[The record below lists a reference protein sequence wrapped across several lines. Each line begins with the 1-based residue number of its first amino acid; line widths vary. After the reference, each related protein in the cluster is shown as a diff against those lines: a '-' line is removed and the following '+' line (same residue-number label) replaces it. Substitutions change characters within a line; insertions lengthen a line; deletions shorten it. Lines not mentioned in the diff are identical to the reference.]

1 MATVSISEA
10 ARLAGISRP
19 TIYKLI
25 NSGQLNVTSVVKG
38 GKTVKAIDTS
48 ELIRFFGNIE
58 SFSVATDFTVNP
70 EQDVTR
76 FNSHDLQ
83 DLQHKF
89 ELLQKENEGLKEAV
103 ASRDDHISSL
113 RQAMMLLEHK
123 QEPQRPSPPPVRWW
137 QFWK

>member
-58 SFSVATDFTVNP
+58 SSSVATDFTVNP

>member
-1 MATVSISEA
+1 MAKVSISEA

-25 NSGQLNVTSVVKG
+25 NSGQLNVTPIVKG

-48 ELIRFFGNIE
+48 ELMRVFGTIE
-58 SFSVATDFTVNP
+58 SYPVATDFTVNP
-70 EQDVTR
+70 EQDITR
-76 FNSHDLQ
+76 FNGHDLQ
-83 DLQHKF
+83 DLQHRI

-123 QEPQRPSPPPVRWW
+123 QESQRPLPPQVRWW

>member
-10 ARLAGISRP
+10 AKLAAVSRP

-25 NSGQLNVTSVVKG
+25 NSGKLNFTSVVKA
-38 GKTVKAIDTS
+38 GKTVKVIDTS
-48 ELIRFFGNIE
+48 EIMRVFGTLAD
-58 SFSVATDFTVNP
+58 FSAATDFTVKS
-70 EQDVTR
+70 EQVVTQ

-83 DLQHKF
+83 DLQHKI

-113 RQAMMLLEHK
+113 RQAMLLIEHK
-123 QEPQRPSPPPVRWW
+123 QDTQQLLPPPAKWW

>member
-48 ELIRFFGNIE
+48 ELIRFFGTIE
-58 SFSVATDFTVNP
+58 SFSAATDFTVNP

-76 FNSHDLQ
+76 FNGPDLQ
-83 DLQHKF
+83 DLQHRI

-123 QEPQRPSPPPVRWW
+123 QEPQRSSPPPVRWW

>member
-48 ELIRFFGNIE
+48 ELIRFFGSIE
-58 SFSVATDFTVNP
+58 SFSAATDFTANP
-70 EQDVTR
+70 EQYVTR
-76 FNSHDLQ
+76 FNGSDLQ
-83 DLQHKF
+83 DLQHRL

>member
-38 GKTVKAIDTS
+38 GKSVKAIDTS
-48 ELIRFFGNIE
+48 ELIRFFGTIE
-58 SFSVATDFTVNP
+58 SFSVATDFTVNS

-83 DLQHKF
+83 DLQHKI

-103 ASRDDHISSL
+103 ASRDEHISSL

>member
-25 NSGQLNVTSVVKG
+25 NNGQLNVTSVVKG
-38 GKTVKAIDTS
+38 GKNLKAIDTS
-48 ELIRFFGNIE
+48 ELMRVFGTIE
-58 SFSVATDFTVNP
+58 SSSVSTDFTVNL
-70 EQDVTR
+70 EQDVTP
-76 FNSHDLQ
+76 FNGHDLQ
-83 DLQHKF
+83 DLQHKI